1 MNDAKSP
8 MPAVRIPDQEL
19 LTMDQETEYLLP
31 PSTFHSMR
39 EAQELANTLEQN
51 LATRHPE
58 AASISGV
65 AVETFSELLNN
76 AAEHGMSDAGAHC
89 HVRVMPHRLGNSL
102 DMVVA
107 DSGPGIRAT
116 LAQNPNLPDTQS
128 DPEAIDL
135 AIQELTSGTGTPTR
149 GIGLWITVAEMRRP
163 GRKLQIHSGT
173 GLLTMY
179 GAAEPQL
186 LETALRPGT
195 TVRATIPF

>member
-1 MNDAKSP
+1 
-8 MPAVRIPDQEL
+8 
-19 LTMDQETEYLLP
+19 MDHETDYLLQP
-31 PSTFHSMR
+31 AIFHSMR

-51 LATRHPE
+51 LATGHLE

-89 HVRVMPHRLGNSL
+89 HVRVMPHRLGNCL

-116 LAQNPNLPDTQS
+116 LAQNPNLPATQS
-128 DPEAIDL
+128 DQEAIAL

-163 GRKLQIHSGT
+163 GRKLQIHSGA

-179 GAAEPQL
+179 GASEPQVT
-186 LETALRPGT
+186 ETEFREGT
-195 TVRATIPF
+195 MVRATIPF

>member
-1 MNDAKSP
+1 
-8 MPAVRIPDQEL
+8 
-19 LTMDQETEYLLP
+19 MDQETDYLLQ
-31 PSTFHSMR
+31 PSIFHSMR
-39 EAQELANTLEQN
+39 EAQELTNTLEQN

-89 HVRVMPHRLGNSL
+89 HVRVMPHRLGNCL

-107 DSGPGIRAT
+107 DSGLGIRAT
-116 LAQNPNLPDTQS
+116 LAPNPDLPATQS
-128 DPEAIDL
+128 DQEAIAL

-149 GIGLWITVAEMRRP
+149 GIGLWISVAEMRRP

-179 GAAEPQL
+179 GAAEPRL
-186 LETALRPGT
+186 TEAELRQGT